1 MEFTL
6 SAEARPVIIGTFA
19 LYTAVMLLIGYFA
32 KRIMDRTAADR
43 YVDEFYTGGRGMG
56 ALVLAMMVA
65 AGLCS
70 AGTFLGGPGMTYRVG
85 ATWMIAVCAQ
95 NFMNFL
101 VLGTVGKKIGIV
113 ARRVQAQSFMGL
125 LLSRYNYSKV
135 LGFLGVAG
143 IVAFMGSYVVA
154 QFVGGARLFETMT
167 GLSYELGLV
176 LFAVVVLMVAVFGGI
191 KGVALAIVFQGIV
204 MTIAVVALFWGTL
217 NHIGSTETALK
228 SIAQID
234 PKLLSPWSWS
244 IPYQISMWMNFGLLI
259 VGLPHSTMGTLTY
272 KSTGAMH
279 RAIIIGAVFV
289 IFWSLALMS
298 MGLLTR
304 SIYPNLKV
312 VDHAIPIL
320 TMTVLPPWLAG
331 VTIAGVT
338 GAIQSTVGAMIIV
351 ISSTLIKDAYQTL
364 INPSVDPAK
373 LKKVNMIATTLVCVL
388 VFVAALNPPAGLQVL
403 VIFSV
408 GGLASAFF
416 WPLMLGI
423 YWMRTNE
430 YGAIAGMLGGL
441 VTYIL
446 GAGGYADITFG
457 MHGIATAFVVSGL
470 LTIGVSLI
478 TPKTPYG
485 VIRTWF
491 GTKA

>member
-6 SAEARPVIIGTFA
+6 NPEVRPVIVGTFA
-19 LYTAVMLLIGYFA
+19 AYTVIMLVIGYFA
-32 KRIMDRTAADR
+32 KKMMDGTAVNR

-56 ALVLAMMVA
+56 ALALAMIVA

-70 AGTFLGGPGMTYRVG
+70 AGTFLGGPGMAYRVG
-85 ATWMIAVCAQ
+85 GTWVIAVCAQ

-101 VLGTVGKKIGIV
+101 VLGSVGKKIGIV
-113 ARRVQAQSFMGL
+113 ARRIQAQSFMGL
-125 LLSRYNYSKV
+125 LLNRYNNSKV
-135 LGFLGVAG
+135 LGLIGVLC

-167 GLSYELGLV
+167 GLSYELGLL
-176 LFAVVVLMVAVFGGI
+176 LFAVVVLLVAVFGGI

-228 SIAQID
+228 TIAQAEPSIVT
-234 PKLLSPWSWS
+234 PWTWTMA
-244 IPYQISMWMNFGLLI
+244 YQASMWMNFGLLI
-259 VGLPHSTMGTLTY
+259 VGIPHSTMGTLTY
-272 KSTGAMH
+272 KSTRAMH
-279 RAIIIGAVFV
+279 RAIVIGAVFV
-289 IFWSLALMS
+289 VFWSLALMS
-298 MGLLTR
+298 MGVLTR

-312 VDHAIPIL
+312 VDHAIPVL

-331 VTIAGVT
+331 VTIAGVA

-351 ISSTLIKDAYQTL
+351 ISSALIKDAYQTL
-364 INPSVDPAK
+364 INPSAAPEK
-373 LKKVNMIATTLVCVL
+373 LRKINMIATTLVCLLTVG
-388 VFVAALNPPAGLQVL
+388 AALRPPHGLQVL

-441 VTYIL
+441 ITYIV
-446 GAGGYADITFG
+446 GAGGYANITFG
-457 MHGIATAFVVSGL
+457 MHGIVPAFVVSGV
-470 LTIGVSLI
+470 LTIGVSLM

-485 VIRTWF
+485 VIRAWF
-491 GTKA
+491 GAKA